1 MKYPIARVAC
11 CEEVFESEA
20 VARTTQFEHE
30 YAPEQSTRTSFEVV
44 PGGGLDADARR
55 GVSSQFIQRVKLIA
69 VAAALFLTLGV
80 VRIGISTATVS
91 TLQANN
97 VIRNE
102 MRATTATNDSLRVSR
117 SLLASTTRIER
128 IATQNYGMTLETNRP
143 VVDVNNN
150 A

>member
-1 MKYPIARVAC
+1 MARYG
-11 CEEVFESEA
+11 SEA

-97 VIRNE
+97 VIRND

>member
-1 MKYPIARVAC
+1 MARYG
-11 CEEVFESEA
+11 SEA

-44 PGGGLDADARR
+44 PGGGLDANARR

>member
-1 MKYPIARVAC
+1 MARYG
-11 CEEVFESEA
+11 SEA

-30 YAPEQSTRTSFEVV
+30 YAPEQSTSTSFEVV

-143 VVDVNNN
+143 VVDVSNN

>member
-1 MKYPIARVAC
+1 MARYGL
-11 CEEVFESEA
+11 EA

-30 YAPEQSTRTSFEVV
+30 YAPEQSTRSSFEVV

-143 VVDVNNN
+143 VVDVSNN

>member
-1 MKYPIARVAC
+1 MARYG
-11 CEEVFESEA
+11 SEA
-20 VARTTQFEHE
+20 VARTIQFEHE

-80 VRIGISTATVS
+80 VRVGISTATVS
-91 TLQANN
+91 TLQSNN
-97 VIRNE
+97 AIRNE

-143 VVDVNNN
+143 VVDVSNN

>member
-1 MKYPIARVAC
+1 MARYG
-11 CEEVFESEA
+11 SEA
-20 VARTTQFEHE
+20 VARAIQFEHE
-30 YAPEQSTRTSFEVV
+30 YAPEQSTRSSFEVV

-143 VVDVNNN
+143 VVDVSNN

>member
-1 MKYPIARVAC
+1 MARYG
-11 CEEVFESEA
+11 SEA

-102 MRATTATNDSLRVSR
+102 MRATTVTNDSLRISR

-143 VVDVNNN
+143 VVDVSDN

>member
-1 MKYPIARVAC
+1 MARYG
-11 CEEVFESEA
+11 SEA
-20 VARTTQFEHE
+20 VARTIQFEHE
-30 YAPEQSTRTSFEVV
+30 YAPEQSTRSSFEVV

-80 VRIGISTATVS
+80 VRVGISTATVS
-91 TLQANN
+91 TLQSNN
-97 VIRNE
+97 AIRNE

>member
-1 MKYPIARVAC
+1 MARYG
-11 CEEVFESEA
+11 SEA

-102 MRATTATNDSLRVSR
+102 MRAITATNDSLRVSR

-143 VVDVNNN
+143 VVDVSNN

>member
-1 MKYPIARVAC
+1 MARYG
-11 CEEVFESEA
+11 SEA

-91 TLQANN
+91 TLQSNN

-102 MRATTATNDSLRVSR
+102 MRATTVTNDSLRISR

-143 VVDVNNN
+143 VVDVSNN

>member
-1 MKYPIARVAC
+1 MARYG
-11 CEEVFESEA
+11 SEA

-30 YAPEQSTRTSFEVV
+30 YAPEQSTRSSFEVV

-69 VAAALFLTLGV
+69 VAAVLFLMLGV

-91 TLQANN
+91 TLQSNN

-102 MRATTATNDSLRVSR
+102 MRATTVTNDSLRISR

-143 VVDVNNN
+143 VIDVSDN

>member
-1 MKYPIARVAC
+1 MARYG
-11 CEEVFESEA
+11 SEA

-102 MRATTATNDSLRVSR
+102 MRATTATNDFLRVSR

>member
-1 MKYPIARVAC
+1 MARYG
-11 CEEVFESEA
+11 SEA

-30 YAPEQSTRTSFEVV
+30 YAPEQSIRTSFEVV

>member
-1 MKYPIARVAC
+1 MARYG
-11 CEEVFESEA
+11 SEA
-20 VARTTQFEHE
+20 VARAIQFEYE

-143 VVDVNNN
+143 VVDVSNN

>member
-1 MKYPIARVAC
+1 MARYG
-11 CEEVFESEA
+11 SEA

-143 VVDVNNN
+143 VVDVHNN

>member
-1 MKYPIARVAC
+1 MARYG
-11 CEEVFESEA
+11 SEA
-20 VARTTQFEHE
+20 VARTIQFEHE
-30 YAPEQSTRTSFEVV
+30 YAPEQSTRSSFEVV

-143 VVDVNNN
+143 VVDVSNN

>member
-1 MKYPIARVAC
+1 MARYG
-11 CEEVFESEA
+11 SEA

-30 YAPEQSTRTSFEVV
+30 YAPEQSTRSSFEVV

-91 TLQANN
+91 TLQSNN

-143 VVDVNNN
+143 VVDVSNN

>member
-1 MKYPIARVAC
+1 MARYG
-11 CEEVFESEA
+11 SEA

-143 VVDVNNN
+143 VVDISNN

>member
-1 MKYPIARVAC
+1 MARYG
-11 CEEVFESEA
+11 SEA
-20 VARTTQFEHE
+20 VARIIQFEHE
-30 YAPEQSTRTSFEVV
+30 YAPEQSTRSSFEVV

-80 VRIGISTATVS
+80 VRVGISTATVS
-91 TLQANN
+91 TLQSNN
-97 VIRNE
+97 AIRNE

-143 VVDVNNN
+143 VVDVSNN

>member
-1 MKYPIARVAC
+1 MARYG
-11 CEEVFESEA
+11 SEA

-97 VIRNE
+97 LIRNE
-102 MRATTATNDSLRVSR
+102 MRPTTATNHSLRVSR

-143 VVDVNNN
+143 VVDVSNN

>member
-1 MKYPIARVAC
+1 MARYGL
-11 CEEVFESEA
+11 EA

-143 VVDVNNN
+143 VVDVSNN

>member
-1 MKYPIARVAC
+1 MARYG
-11 CEEVFESEA
+11 SEA

-117 SLLASTTRIER
+117 SLLASPTRIER

-143 VVDVNNN
+143 VVDVSNN

>member
-1 MKYPIARVAC
+1 MARYG
-11 CEEVFESEA
+11 SEA
-20 VARTTQFEHE
+20 VARAIQFEHE

-69 VAAALFLTLGV
+69 VAAALFLTLGI

-97 VIRNE
+97 DIRNE

>member
-1 MKYPIARVAC
+1 MARYG
-11 CEEVFESEA
+11 SEA

-44 PGGGLDADARR
+44 PGGGLHADARR

-143 VVDVNNN
+143 VVDVSDN

>member
-1 MKYPIARVAC
+1 MARYGL
-11 CEEVFESEA
+11 EA

-143 VVDVNNN
+143 VVDVSDN

>member
-1 MKYPIARVAC
+1 MARYG
-11 CEEVFESEA
+11 SEA

-30 YAPEQSTRTSFEVV
+30 YAPGQSTRTSFEVV

-143 VVDVNNN
+143 VVDVSNN

>member
-1 MKYPIARVAC
+1 MARYG
-11 CEEVFESEA
+11 SEA

-69 VAAALFLTLGV
+69 VAAALFLMLGV

-91 TLQANN
+91 TLQSNN

>member
-1 MKYPIARVAC
+1 MARYG
-11 CEEVFESEA
+11 SEA

-143 VVDVNNN
+143 AVDVNNN

>member
-1 MKYPIARVAC
+1 MARYG
-11 CEEVFESEA
+11 SEA

-30 YAPEQSTRTSFEVV
+30 YAPEQSTRSSFEVV

-55 GVSSQFIQRVKLIA
+55 GVSSQFIQRVKLVA
-69 VAAALFLTLGV
+69 VAAALFLTLGI

-143 VVDVNNN
+143 VVDVSDN

>member
-1 MKYPIARVAC
+1 MARYG
-11 CEEVFESEA
+11 SEA

-30 YAPEQSTRTSFEVV
+30 YAPEQSTRSSFEVV

-102 MRATTATNDSLRVSR
+102 MRTTTATNDSLRVSR

>member
-1 MKYPIARVAC
+1 MARYG
-11 CEEVFESEA
+11 SEA
-20 VARTTQFEHE
+20 VARTIQFEHE

-143 VVDVNNN
+143 VVDVSNN

>member
-1 MKYPIARVAC
+1 MARYG
-11 CEEVFESEA
+11 SEA
-20 VARTTQFEHE
+20 VARTIQFEHE
-30 YAPEQSTRTSFEVV
+30 YAPKQSTRSSFEVV

-80 VRIGISTATVS
+80 VRVGISTATVS
-91 TLQANN
+91 TLQSNN
-97 VIRNE
+97 AIRNE

-143 VVDVNNN
+143 VVDVSNN

>member
-1 MKYPIARVAC
+1 MAR
-11 CEEVFESEA
+11 FGSEA

-30 YAPEQSTRTSFEVV
+30 YAPEQSTRTS
-44 PGGGLDADARR
+44 L
-55 GVSSQFIQRVKLIA
+55 
-69 VAAALFLTLGV
+69 AAALFLTLGV

-143 VVDVNNN
+143 VVDVSDN

>member
-1 MKYPIARVAC
+1 MARYG
-11 CEEVFESEA
+11 SEA
-20 VARTTQFEHE
+20 VARTIQFEDE
-30 YAPEQSTRTSFEVV
+30 YASEQSTRSFFEVV

-80 VRIGISTATVS
+80 VRVGISTATVS
-91 TLQANN
+91 TLQSNN
-97 VIRNE
+97 AIRNE

-143 VVDVNNN
+143 VVDVSNN

>member
-1 MKYPIARVAC
+1 MARYG
-11 CEEVFESEA
+11 SEA

-128 IATQNYGMTLETNRP
+128 IATQNYGKTLETNRP
-143 VVDVNNN
+143 VVDVSNN

>member
-1 MKYPIARVAC
+1 MARYG
-11 CEEVFESEA
+11 SEA

-128 IATQNYGMTLETNRP
+128 IATQNYGMTLEINRP
-143 VVDVNNN
+143 VVDVSNN

>member
-1 MKYPIARVAC
+1 MARYG
-11 CEEVFESEA
+11 SEA
-20 VARTTQFEHE
+20 VASTTQFEHE
-30 YAPEQSTRTSFEVV
+30 YAPEQSTRSSFEVV

-143 VVDVNNN
+143 VVDVSNN

>member
-1 MKYPIARVAC
+1 MARYG
-11 CEEVFESEA
+11 SEA

-30 YAPEQSTRTSFEVV
+30 YAPEQSIRTSFEVV

-55 GVSSQFIQRVKLIA
+55 GVSSQFVQRVKLIA

-143 VVDVNNN
+143 VVDVSNN

>member
-1 MKYPIARVAC
+1 MARYG
-11 CEEVFESEA
+11 SEA

-117 SLLASTTRIER
+117 SLLASTTHIER

>member
-1 MKYPIARVAC
+1 M
-11 CEEVFESEA
+11 
-20 VARTTQFEHE
+20 H
-30 YAPEQSTRTSFEVV
+30 APEQSTRTSFEVV

-143 VVDVNNN
+143 VVDVSNN